1 MLVCADCTLNP
12 PPGGVFSLASP
23 STFVLQTVPAAA
35 LKTSNGFSRRWKCSQ
50 HSQDLE
56 RLIPGTAVI
65 AAWVRMRGTAC
76 RRLPCSVKPSVNLR
90 EQHGFHSLAGS
101 SLALFG
107 CTCSLL
113 SHSASHSVNSTYC
126 TLPLAC
132 LGGTAHRFTMSH
144 FWGFT
149 PETVNLAGFYRL
161 LGKPPTTKLK

>member
-12 PPGGVFSLASP
+12 PPGGAFSLASP

-76 RRLPCSVKPSVNLR
+76 RRLPCSVKPSVNLW

-101 SLALFG
+101 SLSPILLHLLPPQPL
-107 CTCSLL
+107 SLT
-113 SHSASHSVNSTYC
+113 NSTYC

-161 LGKPPTTKLK
+161 RGKPPTTKLK